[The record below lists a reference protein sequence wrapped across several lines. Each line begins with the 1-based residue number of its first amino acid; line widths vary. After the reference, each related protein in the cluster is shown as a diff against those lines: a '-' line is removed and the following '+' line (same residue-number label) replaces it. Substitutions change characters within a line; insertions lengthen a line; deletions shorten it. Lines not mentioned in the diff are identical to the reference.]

1 VKNAAEPISGSLA
14 QIAEDG
20 VLLEQGDQRV
30 AISYLRITNIE
41 SDATAE

>member
-1 VKNAAEPISGSLA
+1 VKNSTEPIEGSLA

-20 VLLEQGDQRV
+20 VLLEQGDERV

-41 SDATAE
+41 IDPAQS